1 MRYICSAFNACYNH
15 PCGDAGGAQCLFN
28 STSGSFYCEYNVT
41 SCDEGVKCQHC
52 GTCVDQADGYSCQCG
67 EHYIG
72 RHCGVYD
79 YCWSNPCQNGATC
92 SSSGFGFFFSYYC
105 LCANNF
111 YGDWCQ
117 YKTSTCHVT
126 TCPSGMQCVESDQSA
141 FCVAEDRL
149 GTAKCVSSTIAGEWL
164 TESMFTSNFVNQLS
178 QYVRPYV
185 SINGSIACGCDDV
198 TSDACE
204 YDVNEC
210 ASDPCLNGD
219 TCLDRVQGYE
229 CPCGRYR
236 RGLFLGVHCE
246 TLHGTCDPDP
256 CQNGGSC
263 VTNGYRTRCSCESM
277 EFEGEY
283 CHEINQ
289 DQCLSDPC
297 VRGECID
304 EINGYQCNCSGTGYA
319 GQLCEIN
326 IDVCPHD
333 EEGNLCQREANECD
347 SNPCRHGSCVD
358 KVLEYQCS
366 CDTGYTGTNCETDID
381 ECASDPCVYGRCT
394 DKLNRY
400 KCRCIPGFSGERCDV
415 GPCSSNPCLNN
426 GTCRN
431 VVKDRSYQCAC
442 TDQFAGPQ
450 CELIIESRFSNASVN
465 ATKSDDSEET
475 NKSNNWIYY
484 VTISVVSGLFV
495 FASFIT

>member
-1 MRYICSAFNACYNH
+1 MGEYFIGAIGPNADGDFFNYDGDPLEFSNFENETSARSGDFGFVYIDFPNNWWKVAPLMEHRKMRYICSAFNACYNH

-126 TCPSGMQCVESDQSA
+126 TCPSGMQCIESDQSA

-219 TCLDRVQGYE
+219 TCLD
-229 CPCGRYR
+229 
-236 RGLFLGVHCE
+236 
-246 TLHGTCDPDP
+246 
-256 CQNGGSC
+256 
-263 VTNGYRTRCSCESM
+263 
-277 EFEGEY
+277 
-283 CHEINQ
+283 
-289 DQCLSDPC
+289 
-297 VRGECID
+297 
-304 EINGYQCNCSGTGYA
+304 
-319 GQLCEIN
+319 
-326 IDVCPHD
+326 
-333 EEGNLCQREANECD
+333 
-347 SNPCRHGSCVD
+347 
-358 KVLEYQCS
+358 
-366 CDTGYTGTNCETDID
+366 
-381 ECASDPCVYGRCT
+381 
-394 DKLNRY
+394 
-400 KCRCIPGFSGERCDV
+400 
-415 GPCSSNPCLNN
+415 
-426 GTCRN
+426 
-431 VVKDRSYQCAC
+431 
-442 TDQFAGPQ
+442 
-450 CELIIESRFSNASVN
+450 
-465 ATKSDDSEET
+465 
-475 NKSNNWIYY
+475 
-484 VTISVVSGLFV
+484 
-495 FASFIT
+495 